1 MEDFS
6 KEVKVNTDLNIAQWK
21 TSMIHLSE
29 INRIPL
35 EKFSDIYLWGHTE
48 KNREQNR
55 KELMNLLYQIEYLN
69 KVEEIIKS
77 IYDEYCINNNKI
89 MDEWNSNYMQMI
101 DFIGTCDTNSMSKED
116 SINFNAI
123 IASFMSLIK
132 TDGTFSGL
140 DNWENK
146 FINPAMILLAQSFK
160 NPIIKQVAIY
170 VRNMRIVKVKH
181 DKLNQY
187 SVVFDSYVESLK
199 KAQSIIMNSIEHFK
213 KQEIKEYCK

>member
-1 MEDFS
+1 
-6 KEVKVNTDLNIAQWK
+6 
-21 TSMIHLSE
+21 
-29 INRIPL
+29 
-35 EKFSDIYLWGHTE
+35 
-48 KNREQNR
+48 
-55 KELMNLLYQIEYLN
+55 MNLLYQIEYLN

-146 FINPAMILLAQSFK
+146 FINPAMILLAKSFK